1 MKEKRSHRT
10 FFPSQSLYH
19 SLALDSS
26 KRITSLKFTDKLS
39 LHHGEEGQPLLIAC
53 IAVLPD
59 QIDYDRC
66 SGRLYVF
73 RLRLENGVVSSLHME
88 RKYEY
93 TTPVTTC
100 DVMTERAKYVVI
112 ARMIDNIPSSGS
124 RIIMVDLEKK
134 SQEEM
139 PNQQVISSYVTSIRC
154 IYNMVVVGDIMRGLT
169 FLMWRVSVAF
179 CISLDR
185 TTNSDCSTARLR

>member
-1 MKEKRSHRT
+1 M
-10 FFPSQSLYH
+10 
-19 SLALDSS
+19 
-26 KRITSLKFTDKLS
+26 
-39 LHHGEEGQPLLIAC
+39 
-53 IAVLPD
+53 
-59 QIDYDRC
+59 
-66 SGRLYVF
+66 
-73 RLRLENGVVSSLHME
+73 VSSLHME

-169 FLMWRVSVAF
+169 FLMWRVSVGFAF
-179 CISLDR
+179 AFAFAFGFCFCFWL
-185 TTNSDCSTARLR
+185 L